1 MNNVSVEK
9 IQEGIDYLQDEFMR
23 PLTAVGE
30 ELIEDYKVLNQS
42 LQSEVINR
50 LIVEQQNKLDSLKE
64 ELANI
69 CAKAKGE
76 MEDSRTVISQ
86 NVSEID
92 DVLGNI

>member
-76 MEDSRTVISQ
+76 MEDSRSVISQ